1 MDRETQREIAGKG
14 GRAAHARGT
23 AYEWS
28 SAEAR
33 QAGRKGGLARAR
45 NDARARR
52 LSGLSEVGP
61 KTKAPRA

>member
-1 MDRETQREIAGKG
+1 MDPETHREIAGKG

-23 AYEWS
+23 AHEWS
-28 SAEAR
+28 PAEAR

-52 LSGLSEVGP
+52 LVNLSDVRP
-61 KTKAPRA
+61 RTKAQRI